1 MMIAYGI
8 FSTNGDQARV
18 GARVD
23 NKVVDLMALCAAGL
37 LEETDSDCFK
47 SVTLNNFIKA
57 GYVFRQ
63 NVKRVVLELL
73 NKEPDDS
80 AIYNLD
86 EVKLYLPLQIGGYTD
101 FYASKQH
108 ATNIGKIFR
117 PDAPL
122 MPNWLHIP
130 IAYNGRAS
138 SVVVSEH
145 PVKRPQGQILVDG
158 KPQFEYSRKI
168 DLEVELGI
176 VIGKENNIGEP
187 ISINNAIE
195 YIFGVC
201 VVNDWSARD
210 IQAWEY
216 QPLGPF
222 TSKSFLTAISAFI
235 VPLEELDAYKTTL
248 KPQDPKPLAYL
259 QEHDNSTYDIKLEV
273 TLKTEKLPQG
283 MVICRTNFKDIYWS
297 MRQWIT
303 HHTVT
308 GCNLKVGDLLASGT
322 ISGDSPDSF
331 GSLME
336 LTINGKETVKLPNGE
351 TRAFLEDGDEIII
364 SAYCGDKENPD
375 IIGDVAGKIVPT
387 NWSENAKTI

>member
-1 MMIAYGI
+1 MIAYGI

-18 GARVD
+18 GARVE

-37 LEETDSDCFK
+37 LEETDGDCFK
-47 SVTLNNFIKA
+47 SVTLNSFIKA
-57 GYVFRQ
+57 GYEFRQ

-73 NKEPDDS
+73 KNEPEDS

-145 PVKRPQGQILVDG
+145 PVKSPQGQILVEG
-158 KPQFEYSRKI
+158 KPQFEYCRKM

-187 ISINNAIE
+187 ININNAAE

-235 VPLEELDAYKTTL
+235 VPLEELDAYKVAL
-248 KPQDPKPLAYL
+248 KVQDPAPLTYL
-259 QEHDNSTYDIKLEV
+259 QEQDNSTYDIKLEV

-283 MVICRTNFKDIYWS
+283 AVICRTNFKDIYWS
-297 MRQWIT
+297 MRQWVT

-336 LTINGKETVKLPNGE
+336 LTINGKEAIKLPNGE
-351 TRAFLEDGDEIII
+351 TRSFLEDGDEIII
-364 SAYCGDKENPD
+364 QAYCGDKENPD
-375 IIGDVAGKIVPT
+375 IIGDVAGKI
-387 NWSENAKTI
+387 IR